1 MKEATITAFK
11 DFVVQGIDISN
22 YANELVK
29 YNLYDEDYLKV
40 LENLLTLDAEGE
52 FRISPEIVND
62 EINEILDFLSNNT
75 DQKVEACAVR
85 LAAVP
90 QIQTVMVEKLKSKS
104 VDYLVKMPN
113 QFRAMIVEK
122 FAEQL
127 GLFEN
132 NIGVLELI
140 ASHGSKASIM
150 ELVKVITKKMM
161 TSGQELNAVFLIGKL
176 HYCNKKNY
184 NQLVSCIT
192 NIPDDVISEEDKKYC
207 FEHLDEIVP
216 KK

>member
-1 MKEATITAFK
+1 M
-11 DFVVQGIDISN
+11 
-22 YANELVK
+22 
-29 YNLYDEDYLKV
+29 
-40 LENLLTLDAEGE
+40 LTLDAEGE

-161 TSGQELNAVFLIGKL
+161 TSGQELNAVSLIGKL
-176 HYCNKKNY
+176 HY
-184 NQLVSCIT
+184 
-192 NIPDDVISEEDKKYC
+192 
-207 FEHLDEIVP
+207 
-216 KK
+216 

>member
-1 MKEATITAFK
+1 MCLCISIIIVFAILLIIGLTLY
-11 DFVVQGIDISN
+11 FVVPLFFNQLINLLSSLGEVSNDIANKYGIDT
-22 YANELVK
+22 K
-29 YNLYDEDYLKV
+29 M
-40 LENLLTLDAEGE
+40 
-52 FRISPEIVND
+52 VND
-62 EINEILDFLSNNT
+62 TINKYSNKIIKWIGEIIASGSFIGVL
-75 DQKVEACAVR
+75 
-85 LAAVP
+85 
-90 QIQTVMVEKLKSKS
+90 SKS

-161 TSGQELNAVFLIGKL
+161 TSGQELNAVSLIGKL